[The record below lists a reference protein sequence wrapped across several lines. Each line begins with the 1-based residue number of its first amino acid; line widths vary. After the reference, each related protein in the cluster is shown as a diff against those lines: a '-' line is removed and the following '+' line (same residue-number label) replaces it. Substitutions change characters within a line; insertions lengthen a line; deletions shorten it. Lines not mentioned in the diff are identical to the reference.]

1 VTDSITGIK
10 FALKM
15 FKYESTDKVTLIYK
29 LNATVNLFQAKI
41 EMELNIQSRIAH
53 ESIIKAYSLY
63 IVSIVNRYILQM
75 ILLMKILQVTTST
88 LPSLRQL

>member
-1 VTDSITGIK
+1 
-10 FALKM
+10 M

-29 LNATVNLFQAKI
+29 VNATVTLFQAKI
-41 EMELNIQSRIAH
+41 EMVLNIQSRLAH
-53 ESIIKAYSLY
+53 ESIIKGYSLY